1 MFTITDRRWYL
12 YVLYISL
19 QHALSL
25 SSRPMFHAS
34 TLIPMIAVFIY
45 IVSLYLKDH
54 RVKVLTLMFLVAW
67 TSHHIQDSTRRGL
80 WFPPFGSTRALPT
93 TTYMLLTM
101 LIPVLLRIVLY
112 YTEILFFY
120 NMGHKWF
127 CNQGNA
133 NKIDFV

>member
-1 MFTITDRRWYL
+1 MRLGHL
-12 YVLYISL
+12 YVLYMSL

-34 TLIPMIAVFIY
+34 TLIPMIAASIY
-45 IVSLYLKDH
+45 IVSLYLKDP
-54 RVKVLTLMFLVAW
+54 RLKVLTLMFLVAW
-67 TSHHIQDSTRRGL
+67 TSHHIRDSTRRGL

-101 LIPVLLRIVLY
+101 LIPVLFKAVLY
-112 YTEILFFY
+112 YTEILSFDKV
-120 NMGHKWF
+120 GHKWF
-127 CNQGNA
+127 CYQGNA

>member
-1 MFTITDRRWYL
+1 MIWHFYI
-12 YVLYISL
+12 LYIHVSL

-34 TLIPMIAVFIY
+34 TLIPMIAVSIY
-45 IVSLYLKDH
+45 IASIYLKDH
-54 RVKVLTLMFLVAW
+54 RLTVLTLMFLVAW
-67 TSHHIQDSTRRGL
+67 TSHHIRDSTRRGL
-80 WFPPFGSTRALPT
+80 WFPPLGSTRALST

-112 YTEILFFY
+112 YTEILSFY
-120 NMGHKWF
+120 RMGHKWF
-127 CNQGNA
+127 CNLGNA